1 MSPYV
6 PAGRRVRSSFRTSYW
21 EGPSRWINTALLVIA
36 GFIALDTLLRLLGAN
51 QENGVVSFVSSVAG
65 IFLAPFHNMFAEQQ
79 YLLTAIIAILGWSLL
94 AGLVLAI
101 IRNLGPDHEIVQHDE
116 QIADGPVYRED
127 EVRREPPADPDPTR
141 RI

>member
-1 MSPYV
+1 MSPY
-6 PAGRRVRSSFRTSYW
+6 ASSHHLRTSYW

-36 GFIALDTLLRLLGAN
+36 GFIGLDTLLRLLGAN
-51 QENGVVSFVSSVAG
+51 PANAVVSFVRSIAG
-65 IFLAPFHNMFAEQQ
+65 IFLAPFQNMFPEQQ

-101 IRNLGPDHEIVQHDE
+101 VRNVGPDREVVHHEEHVA
-116 QIADGPVYRED
+116 ADGPVYLER
-127 EVRREPPADPDPTR
+127 EVRREFPADPDPTR